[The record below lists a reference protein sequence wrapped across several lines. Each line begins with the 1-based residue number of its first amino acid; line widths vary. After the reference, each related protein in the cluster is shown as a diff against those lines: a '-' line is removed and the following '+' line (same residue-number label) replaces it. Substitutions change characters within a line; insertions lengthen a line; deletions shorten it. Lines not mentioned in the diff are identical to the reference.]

1 MRVGC
6 CRRTDSADGQGRV
19 GCRRLHPAA
28 GLGVDGVTVR
38 LVSLP
43 TSLVRSSVS
52 SLVSTIALCAVLSV
66 TAACEGVRELMQGLD
81 EFEANEIMVV
91 LEAKG
96 IAADKVKLEGRVVT
110 YAIVVA
116 DSDAKNAL
124 RILVANKLPKRRP
137 MGLAE
142 VYPAGSGGLI
152 PTRSEE
158 KAKFLMALQGE
169 VERKLQRL
177 PGIQSAHVTIV
188 QPDKDIVR
196 DLDTAPP
203 PATASVAIVFNAY
216 DDRGTSLISQDD
228 VQRLVA
234 ASVEDL
240 KPQNVAVVMKK
251 NEPAKLVDIG
261 FDGGTVG
268 APVTSSTVF
277 GVKVADD
284 ESASRLKVRFSIFLF
299 LSVLGLIVGG
309 GGIARSLTLQQKL
322 QRAEAELASVRKAT
336 RNTQTGVVPAA

>member
-1 MRVGC
+1 MRLASILKVI
-6 CRRTDSADGQGRV
+6 V
-19 GCRRLHPAA
+19 L
-28 GLGVDGVTVR
+28 
-38 LVSLP
+38 
-43 TSLVRSSVS
+43 SLV
-52 SLVSTIALCAVLSV
+52 LAF
-66 TAACEGVRELMQGLD
+66 TAACEGARELVQGLD

-96 IAADKVKLEGRVVT
+96 ISASKVKLEGRVIT
-110 YAIVVA
+110 YAITVVESEA
-116 DSDAKNAL
+116 RDAM
-124 RILVANKLPKRRP
+124 RILVANKLPRRRP
-137 MGLAE
+137 TGLAE

-188 QPDKDIVR
+188 HPDKDIVR
-196 DLDTAPP
+196 DLDTPPP

-234 ASVEDL
+234 GSVEDL
-240 KPQNVAVVMKK
+240 KPQNVTVVMKK
-251 NEPAKLVDIG
+251 NEPAKLVDV
-261 FDGGTVG
+261 FADGSTVG
-268 APVTSSTVF
+268 AAVTSQMVF

-284 ESASRLKVRFSIFLF
+284 EAASRLKLRFVVFL
-299 LSVLGLIVGG
+299 LASVLGLIVGA
-309 GGIARSLTLQQKL
+309 GGIARSLSLQRRV
-322 QRAEAELASVRKAT
+322 QRAEAELASIRKAT
-336 RNTQTGVVPAA
+336 RGTATGVVPAA

>member
-1 MRVGC
+1 MLN
-6 CRRTDSADGQGRV
+6 TAP
-19 GCRRLHPAA
+19 PASCA
-28 GLGVDGVTVR
+28 VDGVSVR
-38 LVSLP
+38 LA
-43 TSLVRSSVS
+43 
-52 SLVSTIALCAVLSV
+52 STIKVFLLGVVLAF
-66 TAACEGVRELMQGLD
+66 TLACDGVRELVQGLD

-96 IAADKVKLEGRVVT
+96 ISATKVKLEGRQIT
-110 YAIVVA
+110 YAITVVESEA
-116 DSDAKNAL
+116 RDAM
-124 RILVANKLPKRRP
+124 RILVANKLPRRRP
-137 MGLAE
+137 TGLAE

-196 DLDTAPP
+196 DLDTPP
-203 PATASVAIVFNAY
+203 PPPTASVAIVFNAY

-234 ASVEDL
+234 GSVEDL
-240 KPQNVAVVMKK
+240 KPQNVTVVMKK
-251 NEPAKLVDIG
+251 NEPAKLVDI
-261 FDGGTVG
+261 FADGSTVG
-268 APVTSSTVF
+268 APVTSQLVF

-284 ESASRLKVRFSIFLF
+284 DAAGRLKLRFVVFL
-299 LSVLGLIVGG
+299 LVSGLGLIVGA
-309 GGIARSLTLQQKL
+309 GGIARSLSLQRRV
-322 QRAEAELASVRKAT
+322 QRAEAELASIRKAT
-336 RNTQTGVVPAA
+336 RGTATGVVPAA

>member
-1 MRVGC
+1 
-6 CRRTDSADGQGRV
+6 
-19 GCRRLHPAA
+19 
-28 GLGVDGVTVR
+28 VR

-110 YAIVVA
+110 YAIVVPE
-116 DSDAKNAL
+116 SDAKNAL

-216 DDRGTSLISQDD
+216 DDRGTSLISQ
-228 VQRLVA
+228 
-234 ASVEDL
+234 
-240 KPQNVAVVMKK
+240 VV
-251 NEPAKLVDIG
+251 D
-261 FDGGTVG
+261 
-268 APVTSSTVF
+268 
-277 GVKVADD
+277 
-284 ESASRLKVRFSIFLF
+284 
-299 LSVLGLIVGG
+299 
-309 GGIARSLTLQQKL
+309 
-322 QRAEAELASVRKAT
+322 SVRGQGGRRRIRQPSQGPLLDLLVLERAWT
-336 RNTQTGVVPAA
+336 HRRRRRHRPLLDSAAETAAG

>member
-1 MRVGC
+1 MDKY
-6 CRRTDSADGQGRV
+6 RTDAED
-19 GCRRLHPAA
+19 CR
-28 GLGVDGVTVR
+28 
-38 LVSLP
+38 SLP
-43 TSLVRSSVS
+43 VSASTESLLRLASLPSSLVS
-52 SLVSTIALCAVLSV
+52 SLVSPLVARLAPMLAPMLALCMTLAV
-66 TAACEGVRELMQGLD
+66 TAGCEGVRELVQGLD

-96 IAADKVKLEGRVVT
+96 IAADKVKLEGRVIT
-110 YAIVVA
+110 YAIVVPEG
-116 DSDAKNAL
+116 DAKNAL

-137 MGLAE
+137 TGLAE

-251 NEPAKLVDIG
+251 NEPAKLVDI
-261 FDGGTVG
+261 FADGGTVG

-284 ESASRLKVRFSIFLF
+284 DSASRLKVRFSIFLF
-299 LSVLGLIVGG
+299 LIVLGLIVGG
-309 GGIARSLTLQQKL
+309 GGIARALSLQKKL

-336 RNTQTGVVPAA
+336 RGTQTGVVPAA

>member
-1 MRVGC
+1 
-6 CRRTDSADGQGRV
+6 V
-19 GCRRLHPAA
+19 GCRRLRPLAA
-28 GLGVDGVTVR
+28 STVGVDGVRVR
-38 LVSLP
+38 LESL
-43 TSLVRSSVS
+43 SKVF
-52 SLVSTIALCAVLSV
+52 ALCAVLSV
-66 TAACEGVRELMQGLD
+66 TSACEGVKEVVQGLD
-81 EFEANEIMVV
+81 EFEANEILVV

-96 IAADKVKLEGRVVT
+96 IEATKVKLEGRVVT
-110 YAIVVA
+110 YAITVT
-116 DSDAKNAL
+116 DSEERDAM

-137 MGLAE
+137 TGLAE

-196 DLDTAPP
+196 DLDTPPP

-251 NEPAKLVDIG
+251 NEPARLVDI
-261 FDGGTVG
+261 FADGSSVG
-268 APVTSSTVF
+268 APITSQTVF

-284 ESASRLKVRFSIFLF
+284 DAASRLKVRFIVFL
-299 LSVLGLIVGG
+299 LVSVLGLIVGG
-309 GGIARSLTLQQKL
+309 GGIARSLTLQRRV
-322 QRAEAELASVRKAT
+322 QRAEAELASIRKAT
-336 RNTQTGVVPAA
+336 RGTATGVVPAA